1 MYSVHRK
8 ISKYTVQIKMLND
21 VSNLFCPGA
30 RKALTEGEFA
40 WGTTRKQKLRTWI
53 IIDKLIADTKSLIFL
68 EWVEE
73 VNFLDPEI
81 SS

>member
-1 MYSVHRK
+1 MYTVNTK
-8 ISKYTVQIKMLND
+8 ISKYTVQIKLLKD